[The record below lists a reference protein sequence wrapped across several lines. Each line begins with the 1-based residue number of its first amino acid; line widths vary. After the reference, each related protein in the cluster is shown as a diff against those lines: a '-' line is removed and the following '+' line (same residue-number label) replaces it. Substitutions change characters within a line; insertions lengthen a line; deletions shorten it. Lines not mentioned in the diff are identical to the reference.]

1 MDISEN
7 GWQIAEKLL
16 VLLDDKQRK
25 EAAAAIISRMGQN
38 ESAVK
43 YPCATRSLSV
53 PFQYAEQPI
62 TEIQEGGL
70 YFYPELRK
78 ACVGDTEIELTV
90 KEYDALHLLISNRNR
105 ILTYETLARQ
115 IWGEEYKDKIGT
127 ILGNYEE
134 IPGNRFGM
142 ISLRNL
148 YRICIG
154 IGGDTIGKLAV
165 LDLSENGRQIGE
177 KLFTLLNEQQKRALT
192 QYVLDWKNK
201 RVDAPVRV
209 VPKHQQSPPPEVPSF
224 TEIQVDDLFFCLEER
239 KVLVRGQEIP
249 LTAREF
255 NAFQLLITNRRQV
268 MTFEIISEHIW
279 GYGYDSVEN
288 MLGAIHNI
296 MSRVKLKLKIAP
308 DIPNYITS
316 VRGVGYKFN
325 K

>member
-1 MDISEN
+1 MT
-7 GWQIAEKLL
+7 L
-16 VLLDDKQRK
+16 
-25 EAAAAIISRMGQN
+25 
-38 ESAVK
+38 
-43 YPCATRSLSV
+43 
-53 PFQYAEQPI
+53 EQ
-62 TEIQEGGL
+62 
-70 YFYPELRK
+70 K
-78 ACVGDTEIELTV
+78 
-90 KEYDALHLLISNRNR
+90 
-105 ILTYETLARQ
+105 
-115 IWGEEYKDKIGT
+115 KDKIGT

-201 RVDAPVRV
+201 RVEAPVRV
-209 VPKHQQSPPPEVPSF
+209 VPKHQQSPSLEAPSF

-268 MTFEIISEHIW
+268 MTFEMISEHIW

-308 DIPNYITS
+308 DIPDYITS